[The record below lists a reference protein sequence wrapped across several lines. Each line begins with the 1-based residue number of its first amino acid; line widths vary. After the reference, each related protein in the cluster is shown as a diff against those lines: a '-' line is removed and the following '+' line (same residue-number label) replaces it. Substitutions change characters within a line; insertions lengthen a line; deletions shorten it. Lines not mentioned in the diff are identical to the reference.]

1 MSAARPADFQRGYL
15 LAPTTKSSKTSAKRT
30 TSLPYFSLSP
40 SQPRSAVMV
49 TGNRHETRRF
59 GQFLMEFH
67 RARSDTSGHQ
77 IGRVRYGFLAIFHAL
92 AAGWVGF
99 QEFQA

>member
-15 LAPTTKSSKTSAKRT
+15 SAQTTKSSKTSAKRT
-30 TSLPYFSLSP
+30 TSLPFFSLSP
-40 SQPRSAVMV
+40 SQPRFAVVV
-49 TGNRHETRRF
+49 TENRHET
-59 GQFLMEFH
+59 G